1 MLAYILHANYD
12 TQSSYK
18 NTVELLHKEQQ
29 DYALDFVFTP
39 CFRPRIVV
47 FRPERF
53 EASAVAYVL
62 SSSSVPGWL
71 EAV

>member
-1 MLAYILHANYD
+1 M
-12 TQSSYK
+12 Q
-18 NTVELLHKEQQ
+18 KEE

-39 CFRPRIVV
+39 RFRPHIVV
-47 FRPERF
+47 FCPERF